1 MVKIIE
7 IRNSSLT
14 SVVGSVTCGSAM
26 PGLSLVTSAAG
37 AALENM
43 PAQPWT
49 TLDMVRSVLL
59 GAGQKAEQEGEEVGV
74 SRPG

>member
-1 MVKIIE
+1 
-7 IRNSSLT
+7 
-14 SVVGSVTCGSAM
+14 M

-74 SRPG
+74 S